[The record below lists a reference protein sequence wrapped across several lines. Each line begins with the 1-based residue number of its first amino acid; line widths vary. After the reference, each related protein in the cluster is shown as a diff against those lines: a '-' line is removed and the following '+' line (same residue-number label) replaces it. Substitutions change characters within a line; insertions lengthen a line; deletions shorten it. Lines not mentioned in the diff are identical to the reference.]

1 MSNEKRKYS
10 IKETTKVER
19 EKIVQDAYAI
29 AISTGEP
36 PTEETMQ
43 VVQEYVD
50 GKNEI
55 PEILEE
61 TIQKYHKIETI
72 ES

>member
-36 PTEETMQ
+36 PTEEMMYL
-43 VVQEYVD
+43 V
-50 GKNEI
+50 K
-55 PEILEE
+55 
-61 TIQKYHKIETI
+61 
-72 ES
+72 